1 VQTEPTVSQ
10 TTDPRL
16 GSTLGGYRIDSLIG
30 RGGMSVVYL
39 AEDLHL
45 GRKVALKFLAPELVL
60 DGKFQERFVRE
71 SRLAASLEHPNI
83 VTVYDAREADGQLY
97 LAMRYVAGTDLK
109 RLISAEGALDP
120 ARTVSIIFQAAS
132 ALDAAHGEGL
142 IHRDVKPGNILV
154 TPRSNAAGRDR
165 VYLTDFGLTKRATS
179 ESGITATG
187 QFVGTLDYAAPEQF
201 EARPL
206 DARADVYSL
215 GCLLYECLT
224 GEVPYP
230 RENQAALVFAHLHSP
245 PPKVTEKRPDLPAA
259 IDDVVGMAMAKRP
272 EDRYTSAGELA
283 SSAAAALGVDTVA
296 PTTPTTPTRPIPMRP
311 RGPSRRTLVIAGTAI
326 VVIIGLIVGVVVASG
341 GSKSPASPGPATG
354 AAVDYVARIDPGTHE
369 VTAQISVGQHPI
381 EVAVGEGSAWV
392 LDKDGSVRRIDPV
405 NNEVTVIEGVAQ
417 DPRGIAAGSGAVWV
431 GDGLGRGVVKIDPAS
446 NKVVETVP
454 VGGLVRDVVV
464 GEDAVWVG
472 AGDHVERID
481 PSSGEVT
488 VLGGSIL
495 TPNGPAPNARSRFA
509 IAFGAGFA
517 WEAFSD
523 YPKMA
528 RYGVGAS
535 DFRLINT
542 PVLPRDLIATG
553 TDVWMAACGTPGTV
567 VRMRVDSGEVAASIS
582 AGGGVCSNFDTLGY
596 AARIG
601 VGEGGLWV
609 TDAANGTVSRIDET
623 TNQVEAPIRV
633 GDTPTA
639 VAVGLGSVW
648 VAVDGEA
655 SPSPSSS

>member
-1 VQTEPTVSQ
+1 MSQ
-10 TTDPRL
+10 STDPRL
-16 GSTLGGYRIDSLIG
+16 GTTLGGYRIDSLIG

-109 RLISAEGALDP
+109 RLIASDGPFDAG
-120 ARTVSIIFQAAS
+120 RTISIIAQAAS
-132 ALDAAHGEGL
+132 ALDAAHAESL

-154 TPRSNAAGRDR
+154 TPRRDPAARDR
-165 VYLTDFGLTKRATS
+165 VYLSDFGLTKRATS

-201 EARPL
+201 EARTL
-206 DARADVYSL
+206 DGRADVYSL

-230 RENQAALVFAHLHSP
+230 RENQAALVFAHLQSP
-245 PPKVTEKRPDLPAA
+245 APKVTDKRPELPPA
-259 IDDVVGMAMAKRP
+259 IDDVVAKAMAKRP
-272 EDRYTSAGELA
+272 EDRYGSAGELA
-283 SSAAAALGVDTVA
+283 EAAAGALGVDSVA
-296 PTTPTTPTRPIPMRP
+296 PTTPTTPTRPLPVPP
-311 RGPSRRTLVIAGTAI
+311 RGPSRRTLVIAGTAMVVI
-326 VVIIGLIVGVVVASG
+326 VGLIIGLVVASG
-341 GSKSPASPGPATG
+341 GSKSPTLPGPG
-354 AAVDYVARIDPGTHE
+354 AGSPVDYVARVDPSTKQ
-369 VTAQISVGQHPI
+369 VTARVSMGEHPI

-392 LDKDGSVRRIDPV
+392 LDRDGSVRRIDPV
-405 NNEVTVIEGVAQ
+405 NNEVTVIEGVAP

-431 GDGLGRGVVKIDPAS
+431 GDGLGRDVVKIDPAS

-454 VGGLVRDVVV
+454 MGGLVRDVVA
-464 GEDAVWVG
+464 GDDAVWVA

-481 PSSGEVT
+481 PSSRDVT
-488 VLGGSIL
+488 VLAGSIL

-535 DFRLINT
+535 DFRLIDI

-567 VRMRVDSGEVAASIS
+567 VRMRVDSGEFAASIS

-601 VGEGGLWV
+601 FGEGGLWV

-648 VAVDGEA
+648 VAVDGQPA
-655 SPSPSSS
+655 PSPSPSSS